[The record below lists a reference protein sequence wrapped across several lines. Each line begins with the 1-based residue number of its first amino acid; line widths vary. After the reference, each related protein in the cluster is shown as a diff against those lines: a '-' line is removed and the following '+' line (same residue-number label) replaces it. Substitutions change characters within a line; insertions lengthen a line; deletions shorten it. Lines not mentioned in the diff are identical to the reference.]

1 MSDRPGKSGITVD
14 EVIRVDLYGL
24 PQSAQQAATTL
35 PREYVA
41 GAIRSAE
48 DWLERELGTFFGIK
62 RVASAPTERG
72 MALDAFDVACPALN
86 YSPEMWLD
94 ERWGYIKTDYRPV
107 WDVSQFFFAFPGN
120 FQEIWNAKQWV
131 QVDHKFG
138 HLNIVP
144 TGGSA
149 MLAMFNAWVLSVLAG
164 GRALPRSLFIDYT
177 AGLDPAYLRQ
187 HAADLLD
194 ILRAQIFMT
203 LLGPLSYMRTNG
215 VASCSTSL
223 DGLSQ
228 SESFAQ
234 GQYGPYSASY
244 TIAKE
249 RQKLLL
255 DTWKDTQIG
264 VGPFVVC

>member
-1 MSDRPGKSGITVD
+1 
-14 EVIRVDLYGL
+14 VIRVDLYGL
-24 PQSAQQAATTL
+24 PASAQQAATTL
-35 PREYVA
+35 PPEYVA

-62 RVASAPTERG
+62 RVASAPVERQ
-72 MALDAFDVACPALN
+72 LDPAAYDVACPALN
-86 YSPEMWLD
+86 YSPELWTD
-94 ERWGYIKTDYRPV
+94 ERWGCIKTDYRPV
-107 WDVSQFFFAFPGN
+107 HDVSQFFFAYPGMP
-120 FQEIWNAKQWV
+120 QSEIYNAKQWLTI
-131 QVDHKFG
+131 DHKFG

-144 TGGSA
+144 TGGNA
-149 MLAMFNAWVLSVLAG
+149 VLAVYNAWVMSILAG
-164 GRALPRSLFIDYT
+164 GRGLPRSLFIDYT
-177 AGLDPAYLRQ
+177 AGLDPAYLRA

-194 ILRAQIFMT
+194 ILRAQIFMAM
-203 LLGPLSYMRTNG
+203 LGPLSYMRTNG

-255 DTWKDTQIG
+255 DTWKDTNIG
-264 VGPFVVC
+264 VGPWVVC